1 MSSSA
6 SDLPTAHR
14 SAEPGGFDTPD
25 QLLAEVLDM
34 GRVGADVAPVYFNR
48 ELSWLDYGGR
58 VLALAENP
66 TTPLLDRL
74 KFLAIFSEGLDEF
87 FQVRVAGLKEQ
98 IVAGVPVQSQD
109 GLTASEQM
117 ERIRERV
124 LALEVRQTELVAGL
138 LLPALR
144 GEGVTIADWSDLS
157 DEDRYAVGEVFA
169 AEILPVLTPLSV
181 DPAHPF
187 PYISNLSLN
196 LAVVVRDPVTAA
208 TRFAR
213 VKVPALLP
221 RFLQV
226 GDRQVGD
233 RQAFVP

>member
-1 MSSSA
+1 MSSST
-6 SDLPTAHR
+6 SDLPTAHVP
-14 SAEPGGFDTPD
+14 AEPGGFDAPEP
-25 QLLAEVLDM
+25 LAEVLDL
-34 GRVGADVAPVYFNR
+34 GRAADAAPVYFNR

-124 LALEVRQTELVAGL
+124 LALEVRQTELV
-138 LLPALR
+138 
-144 GEGVTIADWSDLS
+144 
-157 DEDRYAVGEVFA
+157 
-169 AEILPVLTPLSV
+169 
-181 DPAHPF
+181 
-187 PYISNLSLN
+187 
-196 LAVVVRDPVTAA
+196 
-208 TRFAR
+208 
-213 VKVPALLP
+213 
-221 RFLQV
+221 
-226 GDRQVGD
+226 
-233 RQAFVP
+233 